1 MNRKFIVLCVTALLV
16 SGLSGQFLS
25 GNTGA
30 IEKEIRTLED
40 TMNDAYARN
49 DLPRYFSYYATDFVQ
64 WLPEGRTDLAKY
76 ERDWTDYIAA
86 GNKVQAIEI
95 RQMIVKVDAA
105 EDTAVASYIL
115 YVKTKLAEGK
125 ITEEENQETDIW
137 FKRNGTWKIVA
148 LHYSPAAKK

>member
-1 MNRKFIVLCVTALLV
+1 MKRKFILLCVMVLAVGSL
-16 SGLSGQFLS
+16 SGLFLF

-30 IEKEIRTLED
+30 VEKEIRTLED

-49 DLPRYFSYYATDFVQ
+49 DLPTYFSYYATDFVQ

-76 ERDWTDYIAA
+76 KRDWTDYIAA

-95 RQMIVKVDAA
+95 RQMIVKLDTA

-115 YVKTKLAEGK
+115 YVKTKLADGK

-137 FKRNGTWKIVA
+137 FKRNGNWKIVA

>member
-30 IEKEIRTLED
+30 ILKEIRTLED

-115 YVKTKLAEGK
+115 YVKTKLADGK

-137 FKRNGTWKIVA
+137 FKRNGNWKIVA

>member
-1 MNRKFIVLCVTALLV
+1 MNRKFIVLCVTALLI

-115 YVKTKLAEGK
+115 YVKTKLADGK

-137 FKRNGTWKIVA
+137 FKRNGNWKIVA

>member
-115 YVKTKLAEGK
+115 YVKTKLADGK

-137 FKRNGTWKIVA
+137 FKRNGNWKIVA